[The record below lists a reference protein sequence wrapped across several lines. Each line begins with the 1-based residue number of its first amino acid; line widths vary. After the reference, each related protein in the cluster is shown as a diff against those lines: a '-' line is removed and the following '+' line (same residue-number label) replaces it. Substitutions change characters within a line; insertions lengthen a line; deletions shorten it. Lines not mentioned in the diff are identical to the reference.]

1 MTSANVTQ
9 KIKQDTTPTAEEP
22 FKHKKAKHK
31 SQIEISF
38 KNNIPKNQRVNMC
51 AGSSTHDALHS
62 RDAQLNAMSIT
73 ISDMSNDH
81 GMFQF
86 QCSPYTI

>member
-38 KNNIPKNQRVNMC
+38 KNNTPKK
-51 AGSSTHDALHS
+51 
-62 RDAQLNAMSIT
+62 
-73 ISDMSNDH
+73 
-81 GMFQF
+81 
-86 QCSPYTI
+86 